1 MRRLSGAAV
10 GGFARRPEPDRFSS
24 CLTTGRPAEG
34 RGIHRSP
41 GTAQTTFRRRDGGKN
56 PNTAKGGHEVWRK
69 RRATSAVLPT

>member
-41 GTAQTTFRRRDGGKN
+41 GAAQDNVSPAGRREKPEYG
-56 PNTAKGGHEVWRK
+56 E
-69 RRATSAVLPT
+69 RRT